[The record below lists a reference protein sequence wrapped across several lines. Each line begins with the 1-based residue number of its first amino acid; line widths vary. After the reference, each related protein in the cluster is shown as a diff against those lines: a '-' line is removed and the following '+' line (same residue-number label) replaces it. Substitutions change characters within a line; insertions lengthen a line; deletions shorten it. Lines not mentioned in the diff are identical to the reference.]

1 MEIIVWANSLNKKT
15 ILTTNFGP
23 YESVILHMVSKV
35 NKRMDIVWIDSGYNT
50 RSTYLFAEKVIKKF
64 SLNIH
69 IFNPLMSAKRRDSI
83 MKGIPDV
90 KSPLHP
96 IFTEQVKLEPFKR
109 VLSSMHP
116 EIWLTAIR
124 KEQTA
129 HREEMNIV
137 SKVND
142 NLIKVAPVFNY
153 TENQMKEYISK
164 NNLPDEHDYYDPTK
178 AIKNRECG
186 LHTKSFK
193 KK

>member
-35 NKRMDIVWIDSGYNT
+35 NKKMDIVWIDSGYNT

-90 KSPLHP
+90 TSPLHRV
-96 IFTEQVKLEPFKR
+96 FTEQVKLEPFER

-129 HREEMNIV
+129 HRKEMGVV

-153 TENQMKEYISK
+153 TESQMKEYISK

-178 AIKNRECG
+178 VIKNRECG
-186 LHTKSFK
+186 LHIENFK

>member
-35 NKRMDIVWIDSGYNT
+35 NKEMDIVWIDSGYNT

-69 IFNPLMSAKRRDSI
+69 VFNPLMSAKRRDSI

-90 KSPLHP
+90 KSPFHS

-109 VLSSMHP
+109 ILSSMQP

-124 KEQTA
+124 KEQTEF
-129 HREEMNIV
+129 RKEMDIV

-142 NLIKVAPVFNY
+142 KLIKIAPVFY
-153 TENQMKEYISK
+153 CTEKQMKEYISK

-178 AIKNRECG
+178 VIKNRECG
-186 LHTKSFK
+186 LHVKNFEK
-193 KK
+193 K

>member
-1 MEIIVWANSLNKKT
+1 LEIIVWANSLNKKT

-35 NKRMDIVWIDSGYNT
+35 NKKMDIVWIDSGYNT

-90 KSPLHP
+90 TSPLHRV
-96 IFTEQVKLEPFKR
+96 FTEQVKLEPFER

-129 HREEMNIV
+129 HRKEMGVV

-153 TENQMKEYISK
+153 TESQMKEYISK

-178 AIKNRECG
+178 VIKNRECG
-186 LHTKSFK
+186 LHIENFK